1 MRQLLIGT
9 NIPFMRYR
17 RIAYA
22 FSGTLILATTVW
34 LFVHGGPRY
43 SVDFTGGTLLQIRT
57 SQVLPADQV
66 RQALDAGGFRGIE
79 LQQMAGQNRDE
90 FLLRLQQHAGQDPF
104 VGISQA
110 IQAKFPGVQ
119 VERRRTETVG
129 PRIGSELRTKAIWAV
144 LGSLAGI
151 LLYVGIRYEFKFAFG
166 AVVALF
172 HDVFITLG
180 MLCFTGREVSLT
192 VVAALLTIAGY
203 SINDTIV
210 VFDRIRERSRALR
223 KETHSRAMDIA
234 VNRLPEV
241 VRRLRDADA
250 FDAEGA
256 VEPIP
261 ISSNDEIGQV
271 ARAFDAVHRQ
281 ANKCDVCILCAAVAD
296 YKPAKVSPVKIKKRS
311 ENFSLELIR
320 TRDILDSLG
329 HQRDRRFLLVGFA
342 AETNHVKENAAKK
355 LHDKN
360 CDIIVANDVSSA
372 NSGIESDANEV
383 TILFQN
389 GAPQKISRAPK
400 KIIASELVKIFSKIR
415 NKNV

>member
-192 VVAALLTIAGY
+192 VLAALLTIAGY

-223 KETHSRAMDIA
+223 KETHSGVMDIA
-234 VNRLPEV
+234 VNETLSRTVITSLTVFLTALALFVWGGEV
-241 VRRLRDADA
+241 LHDFSFAMLVGVG
-250 FDAEGA
+250 FGTY
-256 VEPIP
+256 
-261 ISSNDEIGQV
+261 SSVYV
-271 ARAFDAVHRQ
+271 ASALA
-281 ANKCDVCILCAAVAD
+281 L
-296 YKPAKVSPVKIKKRS
+296 
-311 ENFSLELIR
+311 
-320 TRDILDSLG
+320 DIWIAI
-329 HQRDRRFLLVGFA
+329 DRRKGVK
-342 AETNHVKENAAKK
+342 AE
-355 LHDKN
+355 
-360 CDIIVANDVSSA
+360 
-372 NSGIESDANEV
+372 
-383 TILFQN
+383 
-389 GAPQKISRAPK
+389 
-400 KIIASELVKIFSKIR
+400 
-415 NKNV
+415 